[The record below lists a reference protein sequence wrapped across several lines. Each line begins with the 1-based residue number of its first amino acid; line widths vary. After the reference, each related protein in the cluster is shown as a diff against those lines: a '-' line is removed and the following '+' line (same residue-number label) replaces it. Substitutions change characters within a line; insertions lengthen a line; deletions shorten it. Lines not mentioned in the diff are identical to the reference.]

1 MQGKVL
7 IFSAPS
13 GSGKTTVVHH
23 ILERHGSGLE
33 FSVSAASRA
42 PRGGE
47 KDGVDYHFISVGE
60 FERRIR
66 EGMFVEWQQVYEGS
80 YYGTLVSEVERIWGN
95 GHTIIFD
102 VDVKG
107 GVNLKKYFGDSA
119 LSVFVKAPGMEEL
132 ERRLRGRGTD
142 SEEAILT
149 RLAKAEEEMTYAPE
163 FDYVLVN
170 DDLQRAFDEIDAVVD
185 RFLSEQ

>member
-1 MQGKVL
+1 MKGKVL

-23 ILERHGSGLE
+23 IMNRHASEIE

-42 PRGGE
+42 PRGQE
-47 KDGVDYHFISVGE
+47 VDGVDYHFISVQE
-60 FERRIR
+60 FEKRIR
-66 EGMFVEWQQVYEGS
+66 EDRFVEWEQVYEGS
-80 YYGTLVSEVERIWGN
+80 YYGTLKSEVERIWSK

-107 GVNLKKYFGDSA
+107 GVNLKKYFGDAA
-119 LSVFVKAPGMEEL
+119 LSVFVQAPSMEEL
-132 ERRLRGRGTD
+132 EKRLRGRKTD
-142 SEEAILT
+142 SEEAILK
-149 RLAKAEEEMTYAPE
+149 RLAKAGEEMTYAPK

-170 DDLQRAFDEIDAVVD
+170 DNLSTAFDEIDSVVD
-185 RFLSEQ
+185 PFLEK